1 MADHVSTTSIDIGAL
16 PRTVWTVL
24 TSPELSR
31 HVMFGASVES
41 DYVPGSRI
49 TFTGEWEGK
58 PFQDHGEIIEV
69 EEPRLLRYTHFSPL
83 TGEPDVPENYHTLT
97 WTLEE
102 TTHGTRV
109 TLTQDNNPTE
119 EAAQH
124 STENWRRALDGLKQA
139 AEVFSG

>member
-1 MADHVSTTSIDIGAL
+1 MADHVSTTSIDIDAL

-31 HVMFGASVES
+31 HVMFGASVAS

-58 PFQDHGEIIEV
+58 PFQDHGEIVEI

-102 TTHGTRV
+102 TAHGTRV

-124 STENWRRALDGLKQA
+124 STENWQRALAGLKQA